1 MFGNFFRR
9 QYIIPYLFLA
19 PALLLIIIFKLYP
32 IFIGFW
38 ESLIYTSFGGGSENR
53 TFVWLENYQYL
64 FDDPIFWQSLKI
76 TAILTVIINPFQIAI
91 SLGLAL
97 LLMRRTKYIYIIRS
111 LYLLPIGIALPI
123 ATVIWGLMLDP
134 YQGLVNGVIGIF
146 GIQPQPFLVSE
157 SQALWSI
164 IAIATW
170 KGVAFWM
177 LFLLAG
183 LEDIPT
189 QFYEAAQIDGA
200 KPFQKLRYITLP
212 LLRRTIL
219 FVFVADTA
227 ANFVLMV
234 PMIILTK
241 GGPMQSTNVLV
252 YEAYR
257 SGFYYQ
263 DWGRSLSIISILT
276 IITLIVIGFQ
286 LLFLGDSSREQKK
299 L

>member
-19 PALLLIIIFKLYP
+19 PALVLIIIFKLYP

-53 TFVWLENYQYL
+53 AFVWLENYQYL

-97 LLMRRTKYIYIIRS
+97 LLMRRTRYILIIRS

-146 GIQPQPFLVSE
+146 GIPPQPFLVSE

-286 LLFLGDSSREQKK
+286 LLFLGDSSRERKK

>member
-1 MFGNFFRR
+1 MNFFKR
-9 QYIIPYLFLA
+9 QWMVPYLFLA
-19 PALLLIIIFKLYP
+19 PALIGTIAFKLYP

-38 ESLIYTSFGGGSENR
+38 ESLIYTSFSGGAEKR
-53 TFVWLENYQYL
+53 IFVWFENYQYL
-64 FDDPIFWQSLKI
+64 FDDKIFWKSLEI
-76 TAILTVIINPFQIAI
+76 TAFLTIIINPLQIAM

-97 LLMRRTKYIYIIRS
+97 LLMRKSKFIRIIRS

-123 ATVIWGLMLDP
+123 ATIIWGLMLDP
-134 YQGLVNGVIGIF
+134 NQGLINGLIGVF
-146 GIQPQPFLVSE
+146 GIPPQPFLVSE
-157 SQALWSI
+157 NQALWCI

-183 LEDIPT
+183 LEDIPK
-189 QFYEAAQIDGA
+189 QYYEAAEIDGA
-200 KPFQKLRYITLP
+200 TPFQKFRYVTLP
-212 LLRRTIL
+212 QLKRTIL

-241 GGPMQSTNVLV
+241 GGPLQSTNVLI
-252 YEAYR
+252 YEGYR

-263 DWGRSLSIISILT
+263 DWGRSLSIVTILT
-276 IITLIVIGFQ
+276 VITLIVIGLQ
-286 LLFLGDSSREQKK
+286 LLFLSEKNEGIKVK
-299 L
+299 

>member
-97 LLMRRTKYIYIIRS
+97 LLMRRTKYIRIIRS

-146 GIQPQPFLVSE
+146 GIPPQPFLVSE

-183 LEDIPT
+183 LEEIPT

>member
-1 MFGNFFRR
+1 MNFFKR
-9 QYIIPYLFLA
+9 QWMVPYLFLA
-19 PALLLIIIFKLYP
+19 PALIGTIAFKLYP

-38 ESLIYTSFGGGSENR
+38 ESLIYTSFSGGAEKR
-53 TFVWLENYQYL
+53 IFVWFENYQYL
-64 FDDPIFWQSLKI
+64 FDDKIFWKSLEI
-76 TAILTVIINPFQIAI
+76 TAFLTIIINPLQIAM

-97 LLMRRTKYIYIIRS
+97 LLMRKSKFIRIIRS

-123 ATVIWGLMLDP
+123 ATIIWGLMLDP
-134 YQGLVNGVIGIF
+134 NQGLINGLIGVF
-146 GIQPQPFLVSE
+146 GIPPQPFLGSE
-157 SQALWSI
+157 NQALWCI

-183 LEDIPT
+183 LEDIPK
-189 QFYEAAQIDGA
+189 QYYEAAEIDGA
-200 KPFQKLRYITLP
+200 TPFQKVRYVTLP
-212 LLRRTIL
+212 QLKRTIL

-241 GGPMQSTNVLV
+241 GGPLQSTNVLI
-252 YEAYR
+252 YEGYR

-263 DWGRSLSIISILT
+263 DWGRSLSIITILT
-276 IITLIVIGFQ
+276 VITLIVIGLQ
-286 LLFLGDSSREQKK
+286 LLFLSEKNEGIKVK
-299 L
+299 

>member
-1 MFGNFFRR
+1 MV
-9 QYIIPYLFLA
+9 PYLFLA
-19 PALLLIIIFKLYP
+19 PALIGTIAFKLYP

-38 ESLIYTSFGGGSENR
+38 ESLIYTSFSGGAEKR
-53 TFVWLENYQYL
+53 IFVWFENYQYL
-64 FDDPIFWQSLKI
+64 FDDKIFWKSLEI
-76 TAILTVIINPFQIAI
+76 TAFLTIIINPLQIAM

-97 LLMRRTKYIYIIRS
+97 LLMRKSKFIRIIRS

-123 ATVIWGLMLDP
+123 ATIIWGLMLDP
-134 YQGLVNGVIGIF
+134 NQGLINGLIGVF
-146 GIQPQPFLVSE
+146 GIPPQPFLVSE
-157 SQALWSI
+157 NQALWCI

-183 LEDIPT
+183 LEDIPK
-189 QFYEAAQIDGA
+189 QYYEAAEIDGA
-200 KPFQKLRYITLP
+200 TPFQKFRYVTLP
-212 LLRRTIL
+212 QLKRTIL

-241 GGPMQSTNVLV
+241 GGPLQSTNVLI
-252 YEAYR
+252 YEGYR

-263 DWGRSLSIISILT
+263 DWGRSLSIITILT
-276 IITLIVIGFQ
+276 VITLIVIGLQ
-286 LLFLGDSSREQKK
+286 LLFLSEKNEGIKVK
-299 L
+299 

>member
-1 MFGNFFRR
+1 MV
-9 QYIIPYLFLA
+9 PYLFLA
-19 PALLLIIIFKLYP
+19 PALVGTVAFKLYP

-38 ESLIYTSFGGGSENR
+38 ESLIYTSFSGGAEKR
-53 TFVWLENYQYL
+53 IFVWFENYQYL
-64 FDDPIFWQSLKI
+64 FDDKIFWKSLEI
-76 TAILTVIINPFQIAI
+76 TAFLTIIINPLQIAM

-97 LLMRRTKYIYIIRS
+97 LLMRKTKFIRIIRS

-123 ATVIWGLMLDP
+123 ATIIWGLMLDP
-134 YQGLVNGVIGIF
+134 NQGLINGLIGVF
-146 GIQPQPFLVSE
+146 GIPPQPFLVSE
-157 SQALWSI
+157 NQALWCI

-183 LEDIPT
+183 LEDIPK
-189 QFYEAAQIDGA
+189 QYYEAAEIDGA
-200 KPFQKLRYITLP
+200 TPFQKFRYVTIPQLK
-212 LLRRTIL
+212 RTIL

-241 GGPMQSTNVLV
+241 GGPLQSTNVLI
-252 YEAYR
+252 YEGYR

-263 DWGRSLSIISILT
+263 DWGRSLSIITILT
-276 IITLIVIGFQ
+276 VITLIVIGLQ
-286 LLFLGDSSREQKK
+286 LLFLSEKNEGIKVK
-299 L
+299 

>member
-64 FDDPIFWQSLKI
+64 FDDPIFWQTLKI

-97 LLMRRTKYIYIIRS
+97 LLMRRTRYILIIRS

-146 GIQPQPFLVSE
+146 GIPPQPFLVSE

-164 IAIATW
+164 IAIATR

>member
-1 MFGNFFRR
+1 MNFFKR
-9 QYIIPYLFLA
+9 QWMVPYLFLA
-19 PALLLIIIFKLYP
+19 PALIGTIAFKLYP

-38 ESLIYTSFGGGSENR
+38 ESLIYTSFSGGAEKR
-53 TFVWLENYQYL
+53 IFVWFENYQYL
-64 FDDPIFWQSLKI
+64 FDDKIFWKSLEI
-76 TAILTVIINPFQIAI
+76 TAFLTIIINPLQISM

-97 LLMRRTKYIYIIRS
+97 LLMRKSKFIRIIRS

-123 ATVIWGLMLDP
+123 ATIIWGLMLDP
-134 YQGLVNGVIGIF
+134 NQGLINGLIGVF
-146 GIQPQPFLVSE
+146 GIPPQPFLVSE
-157 SQALWSI
+157 NQALWCI

-183 LEDIPT
+183 LEDIPK
-189 QFYEAAQIDGA
+189 QYYEAAEIDGA
-200 KPFQKLRYITLP
+200 TPFQKFRYVTIPQLK
-212 LLRRTIL
+212 RTIL

-241 GGPMQSTNVLV
+241 GGPLQSTNVLI
-252 YEAYR
+252 YEGYR

-263 DWGRSLSIISILT
+263 DWGRSLSIITILT
-276 IITLIVIGFQ
+276 VITLIVIGLQ
-286 LLFLGDSSREQKK
+286 LLFLSEKNEGIKVK
-299 L
+299 

>member
-1 MFGNFFRR
+1 MV
-9 QYIIPYLFLA
+9 PYLFLA
-19 PALLLIIIFKLYP
+19 PALIGTIAFKLYP

-38 ESLIYTSFGGGSENR
+38 ESLIYTSFSGGAEKR
-53 TFVWLENYQYL
+53 IFVWFENYQYL
-64 FDDPIFWQSLKI
+64 FDDKIFWKSLEI
-76 TAILTVIINPFQIAI
+76 TAFLTIIINPLQIAM

-97 LLMRRTKYIYIIRS
+97 LLMRKSKFIRIIRS

-123 ATVIWGLMLDP
+123 ATIIWGLMLDP
-134 YQGLVNGVIGIF
+134 NQGLINGLIGFF
-146 GIQPQPFLVSE
+146 GIPPQPFLVSE
-157 SQALWSI
+157 NQALWCI

-183 LEDIPT
+183 LEDIPK
-189 QFYEAAQIDGA
+189 QYYEAAEIDGA
-200 KPFQKLRYITLP
+200 TPFQKFRYVTIPQLK
-212 LLRRTIL
+212 RTIL

-241 GGPMQSTNVLV
+241 GGPLQSTNVLI
-252 YEAYR
+252 YEGYR

-263 DWGRSLSIISILT
+263 DWGRSLSIITILT
-276 IITLIVIGFQ
+276 VITLIVIGLQ
-286 LLFLGDSSREQKK
+286 LLFLSEKNEGIKVK
-299 L
+299 

>member
-1 MFGNFFRR
+1 MNFFKR
-9 QYIIPYLFLA
+9 QWMVPYLFLA
-19 PALLLIIIFKLYP
+19 PALIGTIAFKLYP

-38 ESLIYTSFGGGSENR
+38 ESLIYTSFSGGAEKR
-53 TFVWLENYQYL
+53 IFVWFENYQYL
-64 FDDPIFWQSLKI
+64 FDDKIFWKSLEI
-76 TAILTVIINPFQIAI
+76 TAFLTIIINPLQIAM

-97 LLMRRTKYIYIIRS
+97 LLMRKSKFIRIIRS

-123 ATVIWGLMLDP
+123 ATIIWGLMLDP
-134 YQGLVNGVIGIF
+134 NQGLINGLIGVF
-146 GIQPQPFLVSE
+146 GIPPQPFLVNE
-157 SQALWSI
+157 NQALWCI

-183 LEDIPT
+183 LEDIPK
-189 QFYEAAQIDGA
+189 QYYEAAEIDGA
-200 KPFQKLRYITLP
+200 TPFQKFRYVTIPQLK
-212 LLRRTIL
+212 RTIL

-241 GGPMQSTNVLV
+241 GGPLQSTNVLI
-252 YEAYR
+252 YEGYR

-263 DWGRSLSIISILT
+263 DWGRSLSIITILT
-276 IITLIVIGFQ
+276 VITLIVIGLQ
-286 LLFLGDSSREQKK
+286 LLFLSEKNEGIKVK
-299 L
+299 

>member
-1 MFGNFFRR
+1 MNFFKR
-9 QYIIPYLFLA
+9 QWMVPYLFLA
-19 PALLLIIIFKLYP
+19 PALIGTIAFKLYP

-38 ESLIYTSFGGGSENR
+38 ESLIYTSFSGGAEKR
-53 TFVWLENYQYL
+53 IFVWFENYQYL
-64 FDDPIFWQSLKI
+64 FDDKIFWKSLEI
-76 TAILTVIINPFQIAI
+76 TAFLTIIINPLQIAM

-97 LLMRRTKYIYIIRS
+97 LLMRKSKFIRIIRS

-123 ATVIWGLMLDP
+123 ATIIWGLMLDP
-134 YQGLVNGVIGIF
+134 NQGLINGLIGVF
-146 GIQPQPFLVSE
+146 GIPPQPFLVSE
-157 SQALWSI
+157 NQALWCI

-183 LEDIPT
+183 LEDIPK
-189 QFYEAAQIDGA
+189 QYFEAAEIDGA
-200 KPFQKLRYITLP
+200 TPFQKFRYVTIPQLK
-212 LLRRTIL
+212 RTIL

-241 GGPMQSTNVLV
+241 GGPLQSTNVLI
-252 YEAYR
+252 YEGYR

-263 DWGRSLSIISILT
+263 DWGRSLSIVTILT
-276 IITLIVIGFQ
+276 VITLIVIGLQ
-286 LLFLGDSSREQKK
+286 LLFLSEKNEGIKVK
-299 L
+299 

>member
-1 MFGNFFRR
+1 MNFFKR
-9 QYIIPYLFLA
+9 QWMVPYLFLA
-19 PALLLIIIFKLYP
+19 PALIGTIAFKLYP

-38 ESLIYTSFGGGSENR
+38 ESLIYTSFSGGAEKR
-53 TFVWLENYQYL
+53 IFVWFENYQYL
-64 FDDPIFWQSLKI
+64 FDDKIFWKSLEI
-76 TAILTVIINPFQIAI
+76 TAFLTIIINPLQIAM

-97 LLMRRTKYIYIIRS
+97 LLMRKSKFIRIIRS

-123 ATVIWGLMLDP
+123 ATIIWGLMLDP
-134 YQGLVNGVIGIF
+134 NQGLINGLIGVF
-146 GIQPQPFLVSE
+146 GIPPQPFLVSE
-157 SQALWSI
+157 NQALWCI

-183 LEDIPT
+183 LEDIPK
-189 QFYEAAQIDGA
+189 QYYEAAEIDGA
-200 KPFQKLRYITLP
+200 TPFQKFRYVTIPQLK
-212 LLRRTIL
+212 RTIL

-241 GGPMQSTNVLV
+241 GGPLQSTNVLI
-252 YEAYR
+252 YEGYR

-263 DWGRSLSIISILT
+263 DWGRSLSIITILT
-276 IITLIVIGFQ
+276 VITPVSYTHLTLPTKRIV
-286 LLFLGDSSREQKK
+286 
-299 L
+299 

>member
-97 LLMRRTKYIYIIRS
+97 LLMRRTKYIRIIRS

-146 GIQPQPFLVSE
+146 GIPPQPFLVSE

-183 LEDIPT
+183 LEEIPT

-252 YEAYR
+252 FEAYR

>member
-1 MFGNFFRR
+1 MNFFKR
-9 QYIIPYLFLA
+9 QWMVPYLFLA
-19 PALLLIIIFKLYP
+19 PALIGTIAFKLYP

-38 ESLIYTSFGGGSENR
+38 ESLIYTSFSGGAEKR
-53 TFVWLENYQYL
+53 IFVWFENYQYL
-64 FDDPIFWQSLKI
+64 FDDKIFWKSLEI
-76 TAILTVIINPFQIAI
+76 TAFLTIIINPLQIAM

-97 LLMRRTKYIYIIRS
+97 LLMRKSKFIRIIRS

-123 ATVIWGLMLDP
+123 ATIIWGLMLDP
-134 YQGLVNGVIGIF
+134 NQGLINGLIGVF
-146 GIQPQPFLVSE
+146 GIPPQPFLVSE
-157 SQALWSI
+157 NQALWCI

-183 LEDIPT
+183 LEDIPK
-189 QFYEAAQIDGA
+189 QYYEAAEIDGA
-200 KPFQKLRYITLP
+200 TPFQKFRYVTLP
-212 LLRRTIL
+212 QLKRTIL

-241 GGPMQSTNVLV
+241 GGPLQSTNVLI
-252 YEAYR
+252 YEGYR

-263 DWGRSLSIISILT
+263 DWGRSLSIITILT
-276 IITLIVIGFQ
+276 VITLIVIGLQ
-286 LLFLGDSSREQKK
+286 LLFLSERNEGIKVK
-299 L
+299 

>member
-1 MFGNFFRR
+1 MNFFKR
-9 QYIIPYLFLA
+9 QWMVPYLFLA
-19 PALLLIIIFKLYP
+19 PALIGTIAFKLYP

-38 ESLIYTSFGGGSENR
+38 ESLIYTSFSGGAEKR
-53 TFVWLENYQYL
+53 IFVWFENYQYL
-64 FDDPIFWQSLKI
+64 FDDKIFWKSLEI
-76 TAILTVIINPFQIAI
+76 TAFLTIIINPLQIAM

-97 LLMRRTKYIYIIRS
+97 LLMRKSKFIRVIRS

-123 ATVIWGLMLDP
+123 ATIIWGLMLDP
-134 YQGLVNGVIGIF
+134 NQGLINGLIGIF
-146 GIQPQPFLVSE
+146 GIPPQPFLVSE
-157 SQALWSI
+157 NQALWCI

-183 LEDIPT
+183 LEDIPK
-189 QFYEAAQIDGA
+189 QYYEAAEIDGA
-200 KPFQKLRYITLP
+200 TPFQKFRYVTIPQLK
-212 LLRRTIL
+212 RTIL

-241 GGPMQSTNVLV
+241 GGPLQSTNVLI
-252 YEAYR
+252 YEGYR

-263 DWGRSLSIISILT
+263 DWGRSLSIITILT
-276 IITLIVIGFQ
+276 VITLIVIGLQ
-286 LLFLGDSSREQKK
+286 LLFLSEKNEGIKVK
-299 L
+299 

>member
-1 MFGNFFRR
+1 MNFFKR
-9 QYIIPYLFLA
+9 QWMVPYLFLA
-19 PALLLIIIFKLYP
+19 PALIGTIAFKLYP

-38 ESLIYTSFGGGSENR
+38 ESLIYTSFSGGAEKR
-53 TFVWLENYQYL
+53 IFVWFENYQYL
-64 FDDPIFWQSLKI
+64 FDDKIFWKSLEI
-76 TAILTVIINPFQIAI
+76 TAFLTIIINPLQIAM

-97 LLMRRTKYIYIIRS
+97 LLMRKSRFIRIIRS

-123 ATVIWGLMLDP
+123 ATIIWGLMLDP
-134 YQGLVNGVIGIF
+134 NQGLINGLIGVF
-146 GIQPQPFLVSE
+146 GIPPQPFLVSE
-157 SQALWSI
+157 NQALWCI

-183 LEDIPT
+183 LEDIPK
-189 QFYEAAQIDGA
+189 QYYEAAEIDGA
-200 KPFQKLRYITLP
+200 TPFQKFRYVTLP
-212 LLRRTIL
+212 QLKRTIL

-241 GGPMQSTNVLV
+241 GGPLQSTNVLI
-252 YEAYR
+252 YEGYR

-263 DWGRSLSIISILT
+263 DWGRSLSIITILT
-276 IITLIVIGFQ
+276 VITLIVIGLQ
-286 LLFLGDSSREQKK
+286 LLFLSEKNEGIKVK
-299 L
+299 

>member
-76 TAILTVIINPFQIAI
+76 TAILTIIINPFQIAI

-97 LLMRRTKYIYIIRS
+97 LLMRRTRYILIIRS

-146 GIQPQPFLVSE
+146 GIPPQPFLVSE

-252 YEAYR
+252 FEAYR

>member
-19 PALLLIIIFKLYP
+19 PALFLIIIFKLYP

-97 LLMRRTKYIYIIRS
+97 LLMRRTRYILIIRS

-146 GIQPQPFLVSE
+146 GIPPQPFLVSE

-183 LEDIPT
+183 LEEIPT

>member
-1 MFGNFFRR
+1 MNLFKR
-9 QYIIPYLFLA
+9 QWMVPYLFLA
-19 PALLLIIIFKLYP
+19 PALIGTIAFKLYP

-38 ESLIYTSFGGGSENR
+38 ESLIYTSFSGGAEKR
-53 TFVWLENYQYL
+53 IFVWFENYQYL
-64 FDDPIFWQSLKI
+64 FDDKIFWKSLEI
-76 TAILTVIINPFQIAI
+76 TAFLTIIINPLQIAM

-97 LLMRRTKYIYIIRS
+97 LLMRKSKFIRIIRS

-123 ATVIWGLMLDP
+123 ATIIWGLMLDP
-134 YQGLVNGVIGIF
+134 NQGLINGLIGVF
-146 GIQPQPFLVSE
+146 GIPPQPFLVSE
-157 SQALWSI
+157 NQALWCI

-183 LEDIPT
+183 LEDIPK
-189 QFYEAAQIDGA
+189 QYYEAAEIDGA
-200 KPFQKLRYITLP
+200 TPFQKFRYVTIPQLK
-212 LLRRTIL
+212 RTIL

-241 GGPMQSTNVLV
+241 GGPLQSTNVLI
-252 YEAYR
+252 YEGYR

-263 DWGRSLSIISILT
+263 DWGRSLSIITILT
-276 IITLIVIGFQ
+276 VITLIVIGLQ
-286 LLFLGDSSREQKK
+286 LLFLSEKNEGIKVK
-299 L
+299 

>member
-1 MFGNFFRR
+1 MNFFKR
-9 QYIIPYLFLA
+9 QWMVPYLFLA
-19 PALLLIIIFKLYP
+19 PALIGNIAFKLYP

-38 ESLIYTSFGGGSENR
+38 ESLIYTSFSGGAEKR
-53 TFVWLENYQYL
+53 IFVWFENYQYL
-64 FDDPIFWQSLKI
+64 FDDKIFWKSLEI
-76 TAILTVIINPFQIAI
+76 TAFLTIIINPLQIAM

-97 LLMRRTKYIYIIRS
+97 LLMRKSKFIRIIRS

-123 ATVIWGLMLDP
+123 ATIIWGLMLDP
-134 YQGLVNGVIGIF
+134 NQGLINGLIGVF
-146 GIQPQPFLVSE
+146 GIPPQPFLVSE
-157 SQALWSI
+157 NQALWCI

-183 LEDIPT
+183 LEDIPK
-189 QFYEAAQIDGA
+189 QYYEAAEIDGA
-200 KPFQKLRYITLP
+200 TPFQKFRYVTIPQLK
-212 LLRRTIL
+212 RTIL

-241 GGPMQSTNVLV
+241 GGPLQSTNVLI
-252 YEAYR
+252 YEGYR

-263 DWGRSLSIISILT
+263 DWGRSLSIITILT
-276 IITLIVIGFQ
+276 VITLIVIGLQ
-286 LLFLGDSSREQKK
+286 LLFLSEKNEGIKVK
-299 L
+299 

>member
-1 MFGNFFRR
+1 MG
-9 QYIIPYLFLA
+9 
-19 PALLLIIIFKLYP
+19 
-32 IFIGFW
+32 
-38 ESLIYTSFGGGSENR
+38 SLIYTSFGGGSENR

-97 LLMRRTKYIYIIRS
+97 LLMRRTRYILIIRS

-146 GIQPQPFLVSE
+146 GIPPQPFLVSE

-286 LLFLGDSSREQKK
+286 LLFLGDSSRERKK

>member
-9 QYIIPYLFLA
+9 QYIIPYLFIA

-76 TAILTVIINPFQIAI
+76 TAILTVIINPFQIAV

-97 LLMRRTKYIYIIRS
+97 LLMRRTRYILIIRS

-146 GIQPQPFLVSE
+146 GIPPQPFLVSE

>member
-19 PALLLIIIFKLYP
+19 PALFLIIIFKLYP

-76 TAILTVIINPFQIAI
+76 TAILTVIINPFQIAV

-97 LLMRRTKYIYIIRS
+97 LLMRRTRYILIIRS

-146 GIQPQPFLVSE
+146 GIPPQPFLVSE

>member
-1 MFGNFFRR
+1 MSTIFFRR
-9 QYIIPYLFLA
+9 QWIVPYLFLA
-19 PALLLIIIFKLYP
+19 PALLGTILFKLYP
-32 IFIGFW
+32 IFLGFW
-38 ESLIYTSFGGGSENR
+38 ESLIYTSFGGGIEKR
-53 TFVWLENYQYL
+53 TFVWFENYQYL
-64 FDDPIFWQSLKI
+64 FDDPLFWQSVKI
-76 TAILTVIINPFQIAI
+76 TSILTVIINPLQISI

-97 LLMRRTKYIYIIRS
+97 LLMRRTRYIRIIRS

-123 ATVIWGLMLDP
+123 ATIIWGLMLDP
-134 YQGLVNGVIGIF
+134 YQGLINGFLGIF
-146 GIQPQPFLVSE
+146 SIPPQPFLVSE
-157 SQALWSI
+157 NQALWSI
-164 IAIATW
+164 MAIATW

-200 KPFQKLRYITLP
+200 NPFQKFRYITLP

-252 YEAYR
+252 FEAYR

-263 DWGRSLSIISILT
+263 DWGRSLSIITILT
-276 IITLIVIGFQ
+276 VITLIVIGLQ
-286 LLFLGDSSREQKK
+286 LLFLGESRSERKI
-299 L
+299 

>member
-1 MFGNFFRR
+1 MNFFKR
-9 QYIIPYLFLA
+9 QWMVPYLFLA
-19 PALLLIIIFKLYP
+19 PALVGTIAFKLYP

-38 ESLIYTSFGGGSENR
+38 ESLIYTSFSGGAEKR
-53 TFVWLENYQYL
+53 IFVWFENYQYL
-64 FDDPIFWQSLKI
+64 FDDKIFWKSLEI
-76 TAILTVIINPFQIAI
+76 TAFLTIIINPLQIAM

-97 LLMRRTKYIYIIRS
+97 LLMRKSKFIRIIRS

-123 ATVIWGLMLDP
+123 ATIIWGLMLDP
-134 YQGLVNGVIGIF
+134 NQGLINGLIGVF
-146 GIQPQPFLVSE
+146 GIPPQPFLVSE
-157 SQALWSI
+157 NQALWCI

-183 LEDIPT
+183 LEDIPK
-189 QFYEAAQIDGA
+189 QYYEAAEIDGA
-200 KPFQKLRYITLP
+200 TPFQKFRYVTLP
-212 LLRRTIL
+212 QLKRTIL

-241 GGPMQSTNVLV
+241 GGPLQSTNVLI
-252 YEAYR
+252 YEGYR

-263 DWGRSLSIISILT
+263 DWGRSLSIVTILT
-276 IITLIVIGFQ
+276 VITLIVIGLQ
-286 LLFLGDSSREQKK
+286 LLFLSEKNEGIKVK
-299 L
+299 

>member
-1 MFGNFFRR
+1 MNFFKR
-9 QYIIPYLFLA
+9 QWMVPYLFLA
-19 PALLLIIIFKLYP
+19 PALIGTIAFKLYP

-38 ESLIYTSFGGGSENR
+38 ESLVYTSFSGGAEKR
-53 TFVWLENYQYL
+53 IFVWFENYQYL
-64 FDDPIFWQSLKI
+64 FDDKIFWKSLEI
-76 TAILTVIINPFQIAI
+76 TAFLTIIINPLQIAM

-97 LLMRRTKYIYIIRS
+97 LLMRKSKFIRIIRS

-123 ATVIWGLMLDP
+123 ATIIWGLMLDP
-134 YQGLVNGVIGIF
+134 NQGLINGLIGVF
-146 GIQPQPFLVSE
+146 GIPPQPFLVSE
-157 SQALWSI
+157 NQALWCI

-183 LEDIPT
+183 LEDIPK
-189 QFYEAAQIDGA
+189 QYYEAAEIDGA
-200 KPFQKLRYITLP
+200 TPFQKFRYVTIPQLK
-212 LLRRTIL
+212 RTIL

-241 GGPMQSTNVLV
+241 GGPLQSTNVLI
-252 YEAYR
+252 YEGYR

-263 DWGRSLSIISILT
+263 DWGRSLSIITILT
-276 IITLIVIGFQ
+276 VITLIVIGLQ
-286 LLFLGDSSREQKK
+286 LLFLSEKNEGIKVK
-299 L
+299 

>member
-1 MFGNFFRR
+1 MV
-9 QYIIPYLFLA
+9 PYLFLA
-19 PALLLIIIFKLYP
+19 PALIGTIAFKLYP

-38 ESLIYTSFGGGSENR
+38 ESLIYTSFSGGAEKR
-53 TFVWLENYQYL
+53 IFVWFENYQYL
-64 FDDPIFWQSLKI
+64 FDDKIFWKSLEI
-76 TAILTVIINPFQIAI
+76 TAFLTIIINPLQIAM

-97 LLMRRTKYIYIIRS
+97 LLMRKSKFIRIIRS

-123 ATVIWGLMLDP
+123 ATIIWGLMLDP
-134 YQGLVNGVIGIF
+134 NQGLINGLIGVF
-146 GIQPQPFLVSE
+146 GIPPQPFLVSE
-157 SQALWSI
+157 NQALWCI

-183 LEDIPT
+183 LEDIPK
-189 QFYEAAQIDGA
+189 QYYEAAEIDGA
-200 KPFQKLRYITLP
+200 TPFQKFRYVTIPQLK
-212 LLRRTIL
+212 RTIL

-241 GGPMQSTNVLV
+241 GGPLQSTNVLI
-252 YEAYR
+252 YEGYR

-263 DWGRSLSIISILT
+263 DWGRSLSIVTILT
-276 IITLIVIGFQ
+276 VITLIVIGLQ
-286 LLFLGDSSREQKK
+286 LLFLSEKNEGIKVK
-299 L
+299 

>member
-1 MFGNFFRR
+1 MNFFKR
-9 QYIIPYLFLA
+9 QWMVPYLFLA
-19 PALLLIIIFKLYP
+19 PALIGTIAFKLYP

-38 ESLIYTSFGGGSENR
+38 ESLIYTSFSGGAEKR
-53 TFVWLENYQYL
+53 IFVWFENYQYL
-64 FDDPIFWQSLKI
+64 FDDKIFLKSLEI
-76 TAILTVIINPFQIAI
+76 TAFLTIIINPLQIAM

-97 LLMRRTKYIYIIRS
+97 LLMRKSKFIRIIRS

-123 ATVIWGLMLDP
+123 ATIIWGLMLDP
-134 YQGLVNGVIGIF
+134 NQGLINGLIGVF
-146 GIQPQPFLVSE
+146 GIPPQPFLVSE
-157 SQALWSI
+157 NQALWCI

-183 LEDIPT
+183 LEDIPK
-189 QFYEAAQIDGA
+189 QYYEAAEIDGA
-200 KPFQKLRYITLP
+200 TPFQKFRYVTIPQLK
-212 LLRRTIL
+212 RTIL

-241 GGPMQSTNVLV
+241 GGPLQSTNVLI
-252 YEAYR
+252 YEGYR

-263 DWGRSLSIISILT
+263 DWGRSLSIITILT
-276 IITLIVIGFQ
+276 VITLIVIGLQ
-286 LLFLGDSSREQKK
+286 LLFLSEKNEGIKVK
-299 L
+299 

>member
-19 PALLLIIIFKLYP
+19 PALVLIIIFKLYP

-97 LLMRRTKYIYIIRS
+97 LLMRRTKYIRIIRS

-146 GIQPQPFLVSE
+146 GIPPQPFLVSE

-183 LEDIPT
+183 LEEIPT

>member
-1 MFGNFFRR
+1 MNFFKR
-9 QYIIPYLFLA
+9 QWMVPYLFLA
-19 PALLLIIIFKLYP
+19 PALIGTIAFKLYP

-38 ESLIYTSFGGGSENR
+38 ESLIYTSFSGGAEKR
-53 TFVWLENYQYL
+53 IFVWFENYQYL
-64 FDDPIFWQSLKI
+64 FDDKIFWKSLEI
-76 TAILTVIINPFQIAI
+76 TAFLTIIINPLQIAM

-97 LLMRRTKYIYIIRS
+97 LLMRKSKFIRIIRS

-123 ATVIWGLMLDP
+123 ATIIWGLMLDP
-134 YQGLVNGVIGIF
+134 NQGLINGLIGIF
-146 GIQPQPFLVSE
+146 GIPPQPFLVSE
-157 SQALWSI
+157 NQALWCI

-183 LEDIPT
+183 LEDIPK
-189 QFYEAAQIDGA
+189 QYYEAAEIDGA
-200 KPFQKLRYITLP
+200 TPFQKFRYVTIPQLK
-212 LLRRTIL
+212 RTIL

-241 GGPMQSTNVLV
+241 GGPLQSTNVLI
-252 YEAYR
+252 YEGYR

-263 DWGRSLSIISILT
+263 DWGRSLSIITILT
-276 IITLIVIGFQ
+276 VITLIVIGLQ
-286 LLFLGDSSREQKK
+286 LLFLSEKNEGIKVK
-299 L
+299 

>member
-1 MFGNFFRR
+1 MKFFKR
-9 QYIIPYLFLA
+9 QWMVPYLFLA
-19 PALLLIIIFKLYP
+19 PALIGTIAFKLYP

-38 ESLIYTSFGGGSENR
+38 ESLIYTSFSGGAEKR
-53 TFVWLENYQYL
+53 IFVWFENYQYL
-64 FDDPIFWQSLKI
+64 FDDKIFWKSLEI
-76 TAILTVIINPFQIAI
+76 TAFLTIIINPLQIAM

-97 LLMRRTKYIYIIRS
+97 LLMRKSKFIRIIRS

-123 ATVIWGLMLDP
+123 ATIIWGLMLDP
-134 YQGLVNGVIGIF
+134 NQGLINGLIGVF
-146 GIQPQPFLVSE
+146 GIPPQPFLVSE
-157 SQALWSI
+157 NQALWCI

-183 LEDIPT
+183 LEDIPK
-189 QFYEAAQIDGA
+189 QYYEAAEIDGA
-200 KPFQKLRYITLP
+200 TPFQKFRYVTIPQLK
-212 LLRRTIL
+212 RTIL

-241 GGPMQSTNVLV
+241 GGPLQSTNVLI
-252 YEAYR
+252 YEGYR

-263 DWGRSLSIISILT
+263 DWGRSLSIITILT
-276 IITLIVIGFQ
+276 VITLIVIGLQ
-286 LLFLGDSSREQKK
+286 LLFLSEKNEGIKVK
-299 L
+299 

>member
-1 MFGNFFRR
+1 MNFFKR
-9 QYIIPYLFLA
+9 QWMVPYLFLA
-19 PALLLIIIFKLYP
+19 PALIGTIAFKLYP

-38 ESLIYTSFGGGSENR
+38 ESLIYTSFSGGAEKR
-53 TFVWLENYQYL
+53 IFVWFENYQYL
-64 FDDPIFWQSLKI
+64 FDDKIFWKSLEI
-76 TAILTVIINPFQIAI
+76 TAFLTIIINPLQIAM

-97 LLMRRTKYIYIIRS
+97 LLMRKSKFIRIIRS

-123 ATVIWGLMLDP
+123 ATIIWGLMLDP
-134 YQGLVNGVIGIF
+134 NQGLINGLIGVF
-146 GIQPQPFLVSE
+146 GIPPQPFLVSE
-157 SQALWSI
+157 NQALWCI

-183 LEDIPT
+183 LEDIPK
-189 QFYEAAQIDGA
+189 QYYEAAEIDGA
-200 KPFQKLRYITLP
+200 TPFQKFRYVTIPQLK
-212 LLRRTIL
+212 RTIL

-241 GGPMQSTNVLV
+241 GGQLQSTNVLI
-252 YEAYR
+252 YEGYR

-263 DWGRSLSIISILT
+263 DWGRSLSIITILT
-276 IITLIVIGFQ
+276 VITLIVIGLQ
-286 LLFLGDSSREQKK
+286 LLFLSEKNEGIKVK
-299 L
+299 

>member
-1 MFGNFFRR
+1 MNFFKR
-9 QYIIPYLFLA
+9 QWMVPYLFLA
-19 PALLLIIIFKLYP
+19 PALIGTIAFKLYP

-38 ESLIYTSFGGGSENR
+38 ESLIYTSFSGGAEKR
-53 TFVWLENYQYL
+53 IFVWFENYQYL
-64 FDDPIFWQSLKI
+64 FDDKIFWKSLEI
-76 TAILTVIINPFQIAI
+76 TALLTIIINPLQIAM

-97 LLMRRTKYIYIIRS
+97 LLMRKSKFIRIIRS

-123 ATVIWGLMLDP
+123 ATIIWGLMLDP
-134 YQGLVNGVIGIF
+134 NQGLINGLIGVF
-146 GIQPQPFLVSE
+146 GIPPQPFLVSE
-157 SQALWSI
+157 NQALWCI

-183 LEDIPT
+183 LEDIPK
-189 QFYEAAQIDGA
+189 QYYEAAEIDGA
-200 KPFQKLRYITLP
+200 TPFQKFRYVTIPQLK
-212 LLRRTIL
+212 RTIL

-241 GGPMQSTNVLV
+241 GGPLQSTNVLI
-252 YEAYR
+252 YEGYR

-263 DWGRSLSIISILT
+263 DWGRSLSIITILT
-276 IITLIVIGFQ
+276 VITLIVIGLQ
-286 LLFLGDSSREQKK
+286 LLFLSEKNEGIKVK
-299 L
+299 

>member
-1 MFGNFFRR
+1 MNFFKR
-9 QYIIPYLFLA
+9 QWMVPYLFLA
-19 PALLLIIIFKLYP
+19 PALIGTIAFKLYP

-38 ESLIYTSFGGGSENR
+38 ESLIYTSFSGGAEKR
-53 TFVWLENYQYL
+53 IFVWFENYQYL
-64 FDDPIFWQSLKI
+64 FDDKIFWKSLEI
-76 TAILTVIINPFQIAI
+76 TAFLTIIINPLQIAM

-97 LLMRRTKYIYIIRS
+97 LLMRKSKFIRIFRS

-123 ATVIWGLMLDP
+123 ATIIWGLMLDP
-134 YQGLVNGVIGIF
+134 NQGLINGLIGVF
-146 GIQPQPFLVSE
+146 GIPPQPFLVSE
-157 SQALWSI
+157 NQALWCI

-183 LEDIPT
+183 LEDIPK
-189 QFYEAAQIDGA
+189 QYYEAAEIDGA
-200 KPFQKLRYITLP
+200 TPIQKFIYVTLP
-212 LLRRTIL
+212 QLKRTIL

-241 GGPMQSTNVLV
+241 GGPLQSTNVLI
-252 YEAYR
+252 YEGYR

-263 DWGRSLSIISILT
+263 DWGRSLSIITILT
-276 IITLIVIGFQ
+276 VITLIVIGLQ
-286 LLFLGDSSREQKK
+286 LLFLSEKNEGTKVK
-299 L
+299 

>member
-1 MFGNFFRR
+1 MNFFKR
-9 QYIIPYLFLA
+9 QWMVPYLFLA
-19 PALLLIIIFKLYP
+19 PALIGTIAFKLYP

-38 ESLIYTSFGGGSENR
+38 ESLIYTSFSGGAEKR
-53 TFVWLENYQYL
+53 IFVWFENYQYL
-64 FDDPIFWQSLKI
+64 FDDKIFWKSLEI
-76 TAILTVIINPFQIAI
+76 TAFLTIIINPLQIAM

-97 LLMRRTKYIYIIRS
+97 LLMRKSKFIRIIRS

-123 ATVIWGLMLDP
+123 ATIIWGLMLDP
-134 YQGLVNGVIGIF
+134 NQGLINGLIGVF
-146 GIQPQPFLVSE
+146 GIPPQPFLVSE
-157 SQALWSI
+157 NQALWCI

-183 LEDIPT
+183 LEDIPK
-189 QFYEAAQIDGA
+189 QYYEAAEIDGA
-200 KPFQKLRYITLP
+200 TPIQKFIYVTLP
-212 LLRRTIL
+212 QLKRTIL

-241 GGPMQSTNVLV
+241 GGPLQSTNVLI
-252 YEAYR
+252 YEGYR

-263 DWGRSLSIISILT
+263 DWGRSLSIITILT
-276 IITLIVIGFQ
+276 VITLIVIGLQ
-286 LLFLGDSSREQKK
+286 LLFLSEKNEGIKVK
-299 L
+299 

>member
-19 PALLLIIIFKLYP
+19 PALFLIIIFKLYP

-97 LLMRRTKYIYIIRS
+97 LLMRRTRYILIIRS

-146 GIQPQPFLVSE
+146 GIPPQPFLVSE

-183 LEDIPT
+183 LEEIPT

-219 FVFVADTA
+219 FVLVADTA

-286 LLFLGDSSREQKK
+286 LLFLGDSSRERKK